1 MKGEGES
8 LSFQIMYQN
17 LKQKNANDN
26 NNNNIIFDTW
36 VFLDLLTLF
45 KDLQ

>member
-26 NNNNIIFDTW
+26 NNIIFDTW